1 MIAKHMFVKKKTLGL
16 LLATAALVVAL
27 AGCNDTLRQFIVP
40 VPQPGGDPAALSD
53 AIVLS
58 TNPGGLGSNL
68 HIDVSGDSVIGVV
81 SVGPNPVFLAKA
93 SNRLYAINGD
103 NTVSTYI
110 ALNPLSSVLST
121 ITLPPGTVGVGA
133 GAGSNGDVYIANTG
147 SGTVPMISAN
157 INAVTDQV
165 AALSQPAAIAG
176 NASNSKIYILNSGA
190 GSVSPVST
198 IDNFVA
204 PAITVGARPIW
215 GVMAPDGEHVF
226 IVNQGD
232 GTVSVIDTLLDQVIG
247 DPALPNKAIKVGITA
262 SPQPTYAVFEPK
274 LQRLYVVNSG
284 ENTISV
290 IKANGTDL
298 ANGIFP
304 TKIADIPVSGTPTSV
319 AALSD
324 GTRVYAALGNCPA
337 GTNHLTLLAN
347 LATCTGNT
355 VSVIDAAALVEKKVI
370 AVGAG
375 AVSIDAANDSS
386 RVYVVGAAAGN
397 VSIIRP
403 ASDTVVTTLPAPQQS
418 FGCATP
424 NACPATPQIPF
435 SVRVFP

>member
-16 LLATAALVVAL
+16 LLATAALVVVV

-58 TNPGGLGSNL
+58 TNPGGLGSDL
-68 HIDVSGDSVIGVV
+68 HIDVSGDTVIGVV
-81 SVGPNPVFLAKA
+81 SVGPSPVSLAKA
-93 SNRLYAINGD
+93 SNRVYAINGD

-110 ALNPLSSVLST
+110 ALNPLSSLVTT
-121 ITLPPGTVGVGA
+121 ITLPAGTAGVGA
-133 GAGSNGDVYIANTG
+133 GAGSNGDVYIANLG
-147 SGTVPMISAN
+147 GGTVPMISAGV
-157 INAVTDQV
+157 NAVTDQV
-165 AALSQPAAIAG
+165 SALSQPAAIAG
-176 NASNSKIYILNSGA
+176 NAANSKIYILNSGA

-204 PAITVGARPIW
+204 PAIPVGTKPIW
-215 GVMAPDGEHVF
+215 GVMAPDGVHVF

-232 GTVSVIDTLLDQVIG
+232 GTVNVIDTLLDQVIG
-247 DPALPNKAIKVGITA
+247 TPIKVGITA

-298 ANGIFP
+298 ANGILP
-304 TKIADIPVSGTPTSV
+304 TKIADIPVSGRPTSV
-319 AALSD
+319 AALPD
-324 GTRVYAALGNCPA
+324 GTRAYAALGNCLA

-347 LATCTGNT
+347 LASCTGNT

-370 AVGAG
+370 PVGAG

-403 ASDTVVTTLPAPQQS
+403 VSDTVVTTLPAPLQS

-424 NACPATPQIPF
+424 NACPATPQTPF
-435 SVRVFP
+435 SVRIFP

>member
-1 MIAKHMFVKKKTLGL
+1 
-16 LLATAALVVAL
+16 
-27 AGCNDTLRQFIVP
+27 
-40 VPQPGGDPAALSD
+40 
-53 AIVLS
+53 
-58 TNPGGLGSNL
+58 
-68 HIDVSGDSVIGVV
+68 
-81 SVGPNPVFLAKA
+81 
-93 SNRLYAINGD
+93 
-103 NTVSTYI
+103 
-110 ALNPLSSVLST
+110 
-121 ITLPPGTVGVGA
+121 
-133 GAGSNGDVYIANTG
+133 
-147 SGTVPMISAN
+147 
-157 INAVTDQV
+157 
-165 AALSQPAAIAG
+165 
-176 NASNSKIYILNSGA
+176 
-190 GSVSPVST
+190 
-198 IDNFVA
+198 
-204 PAITVGARPIW
+204 
-215 GVMAPDGEHVF
+215 MAPDGEHVF

-355 VSVIDAAALVEKKVI
+355 VSVIDAAALVEKKSDC
-370 AVGAG
+370 GG
-375 AVSIDAANDSS
+375 S
-386 RVYVVGAAAGN
+386 R
-397 VSIIRP
+397 RCL
-403 ASDTVVTTLPAPQQS
+403 D
-418 FGCATP
+418 
-424 NACPATPQIPF
+424 
-435 SVRVFP
+435 